1 MVCGF
6 SEEFDFVIDA
16 FGFDRCF
23 LGRTRF
29 LRRLEFLYYGFPG
42 AVASNDLDLL
52 LGIGKTFLADFYQ
65 LHPFLVA
72 DDQIF
77 EWQFTRLHLLD
88 NFLEPIHRALKVQLR
103 LARLRFTTHG
113 ENGGIKHSFA
123 RKKGRLPVG
132 TPRCGVRSAQRADP
146 TSCREINTRASL
158 KLSECSLP
166 NQRKMRVFQLPQRRQ
181 LKQTAQTSSPSTSFY
196 SMWDAVARFAKEIRA
211 SEFMSDMI
219 SRRDAYGSEGV
230 MGALDCATLYGLTR
244 WLRPMVL
251 VESGGFIGMSSAF
264 ILKALADE
272 KLATSKLY
280 SIELSEDCE
289 QGALIPEEL
298 RSSGG
303 FVPMRGR
310 IEDFLKGDQLPRS
323 IDMFLHDSSHS
334 YQHML
339 WEFRQFWP
347 RLRDG
352 GLLVSHDVQMN
363 AAFPEFVTKT
373 YAHEK
378 KTGRRDAQRTSHYEW
393 GRWGYLGFAIKK
405 VGS

>member
-1 MVCGF
+1 MF
-6 SEEFDFVIDA
+6 TSE
-16 FGFDRCF
+16 
-23 LGRTRF
+23 
-29 LRRLEFLYYGFPG
+29 
-42 AVASNDLDLL
+42 
-52 LGIGKTFLADFYQ
+52 
-65 LHPFLVA
+65 
-72 DDQIF
+72 
-77 EWQFTRLHLLD
+77 
-88 NFLEPIHRALKVQLR
+88 
-103 LARLRFTTHG
+103 
-113 ENGGIKHSFA
+113 
-123 RKKGRLPVG
+123 
-132 TPRCGVRSAQRADP
+132 SA
-146 TSCREINTRASL
+146 E
-158 KLSECSLP
+158 
-166 NQRKMRVFQLPQRRQ
+166 MRVFQLPQRRQ
-181 LKQTAQTSSPSTSFY
+181 LKQPTETSSPSTSFY
-196 SMWDAVARFAKEIRA
+196 SMWDAVTRFANEIRA

-244 WLRPMVL
+244 WLRPQAL

-264 ILKALADE
+264 ILKALTDE

-289 QGALIPEEL
+289 QGVLIPEEL
-298 RSSGG
+298 RASGG

-310 IEDFLKGDQLPRS
+310 IEDFLKGEQLPRS

-373 YAHEK
+373 YAHKK
-378 KTGRRDAQRTSHYEW
+378 KTGRLDSERTSHHEW
-393 GRWGYLGFAIKK
+393 GRWGYIGFAIKK
-405 VGS
+405 DSR

>member
-1 MVCGF
+1 
-6 SEEFDFVIDA
+6 
-16 FGFDRCF
+16 
-23 LGRTRF
+23 
-29 LRRLEFLYYGFPG
+29 
-42 AVASNDLDLL
+42 
-52 LGIGKTFLADFYQ
+52 
-65 LHPFLVA
+65 
-72 DDQIF
+72 
-77 EWQFTRLHLLD
+77 
-88 NFLEPIHRALKVQLR
+88 
-103 LARLRFTTHG
+103 
-113 ENGGIKHSFA
+113 
-123 RKKGRLPVG
+123 
-132 TPRCGVRSAQRADP
+132 
-146 TSCREINTRASL
+146 
-158 KLSECSLP
+158 
-166 NQRKMRVFQLPQRRQ
+166 
-181 LKQTAQTSSPSTSFY
+181 
-196 SMWDAVARFAKEIRA
+196 MWDAVARFAKEIRA

-264 ILKALADE
+264 ILKALVDE

-310 IEDFLKGDQLPRS
+310 IEDLLKGDKIPQS

-352 GLLVSHDVQMN
+352 GVLVSHDVQMN

-378 KTGRRDAQRTSHYEW
+378 KTGRRDVQRTSHTNGAAGVTSASRLRKPEQANARVRRDY
-393 GRWGYLGFAIKK
+393 FAIAIGGQGTARPTNASFL
-405 VGS
+405 VGRVTPCAPTPEPLLQQAFSFRRLTD